1 MSYVTGKLI
10 KELREKK
17 RMTQKEL
24 AEQIHI
30 SDKTVSKW
38 ETEKGLPDIAI
49 VEDLAKALGVSI
61 TELLTGDL
69 RENENLSANMK
80 RMHFYVCP
88 ICGNVITSVG
98 QGNYSCCG
106 LTLQEAEREDCD
118 EEHQIHIEDVED
130 EYHVY
135 MNHPMDKKHY
145 VSFLSYVTTENCEII
160 KLYPEQDISARFR
173 KKGHGMIY
181 AYCNRHGMF
190 AVLL

>member
-49 VEDLAKALGVSI
+49 VEDLAKTLGVSI

-80 RMHFYVCP
+80 S
-88 ICGNVITSVG
+88 I
-98 QGNYSCCG
+98 
-106 LTLQEAEREDCD
+106 
-118 EEHQIHIEDVED
+118 
-130 EYHVY
+130 
-135 MNHPMDKKHY
+135 
-145 VSFLSYVTTENCEII
+145 
-160 KLYPEQDISARFR
+160 RF
-173 KKGHGMIY
+173 I
-181 AYCNRHGMF
+181 
-190 AVLL
+190 